1 MSELQSKKIAYL
13 FGAGATNAELSNIG
27 TDLNESGLLISDV
40 TRRVTIEAKK
50 DAAFLVN
57 NRMFLE
63 RAANSSNIELFI
75 SLIESNSSDI
85 REALAAVDRLK
96 EMVEKD
102 IKAVLTPQRLGEFYL
117 HKALFELHKHSQN
130 ETVIGLIS
138 LNYDTVLDEAL
149 PLFNHDYSYQDLQ
162 HEHPR
167 IAEKIENYKLDFVT
181 YDMSSLEE
189 GTRDKLIREIFRRL
203 QLGIRLN
210 SGERLKALQGTI
222 RDFVFNELGNAA
234 PFIRST
240 GLSDKRF
247 SRQFTMAQICL
258 NSFKRKEIGDFS
270 RARLQDLEEFFN
282 DNANLPSED
291 ANLNRIRSVLKAM
304 DTAFGPRASNISS
317 RAVAVSAYL
326 FAEDLY
332 LRERAD
338 LMPQF
343 AIFYIKLLDEIKR
356 NMEFIKRYKNAENT
370 EVMEEFQKHI
380 LQASVEPSAIRRRD
394 RFLKRAFDYFM
405 DPATQGRLI
414 GTK

>member
-1 MSELQSKKIAYL
+1 
-13 FGAGATNAELSNIG
+13 
-27 TDLNESGLLISDV
+27 
-40 TRRVTIEAKK
+40 
-50 DAAFLVN
+50 
-57 NRMFLE
+57 
-63 RAANSSNIELFI
+63 
-75 SLIESNSSDI
+75 
-85 REALAAVDRLK
+85 
-96 EMVEKD
+96 
-102 IKAVLTPQRLGEFYL
+102 
-117 HKALFELHKHSQN
+117 
-130 ETVIGLIS
+130 